1 MPGVQ
6 GRAAIST
13 RRVAF
18 RGLPQGDAT
27 GGARA
32 NYVRQDSEFTAGHG
46 TRIVLE
52 ETLQIRDSVR
62 EAINDMEVSTRDL
75 PLLAGMALLS
85 GYCLN
90 LPSCDWKSF

>member
-1 MPGVQ
+1 MRQEV
-6 GRAAIST
+6 
-13 RRVAF
+13 
-18 RGLPQGDAT
+18 RGQIMYG
-27 GGARA
+27 
-32 NYVRQDSEFTAGHG
+32 SEFTAGHG

-85 GYCLN
+85 GYCLK
-90 LPSCDWKSF
+90 LPSCDWKSFRIDCHAEKTYEEPTVS